1 MLTPVK
7 RAMNVEMS
15 TASVAQ
21 ASLRLS
27 VAVAPMA
34 AESIFLLTRW
44 L

>member
-1 MLTPVK
+1 MLTFVK
-7 RAMNVEMS
+7 WAMSVATS

-21 ASLRLS
+21 ASLKLS

-34 AESIFLLTRW
+34 AESIFLLMER